1 MKIFA
6 EFWEASFQSQA
17 SNSRNRSTCHILR
30 SWFSKITKQE
40 FIYLHWIHCQTE
52 VQKLSENLIP
62 EGWRHR
68 IIFINLPLRQT
79 MRTRTEWE
87 EESSQIPV
95 TVWAAEA
102 SDLPEGQEG
111 KDSVCVGKH
120 CQSGLTSV
128 CPLQMKKPSKQQDF
142 SREINLHSP
151 ATAEGALNF
160 TGQCRPTLVMCLC
173 SLFHINPSHPSWLC
187 QACPWGYP
195 YRLAIP
201 DLPLLHRPP
210 TPRLC
215 LSASLPAWQQGP
227 GLGAGMVKSLMS
239 TCLPNAA
246 FTQNTVTWMS
256 QMLNIRLPTKS
267 VLFLLVTKQQL
278 LGALWVG
285 YLWLR
290 KSEAP
295 YKTIRMKIWV

>member
-40 FIYLHWIHCQTE
+40 FIYSHWIHCQTE

-151 ATAEGALNF
+151 ATTESASNF

-173 SLFHINPSHPSWLC
+173 SLFQINPSHRSWLC
-187 QACPWGYP
+187 QACPNLCASRALGLPIPTRHSWSALTAHATHP
-195 YRLAIP
+195 SSVSFCISPSLA
-201 DLPLLHRPP
+201 
-210 TPRLC
+210 
-215 LSASLPAWQQGP
+215 AGP
-227 GLGAGMVKSLMS
+227 WFGCWHGEKFDEHL
-239 TCLPNAA
+239 
-246 FTQNTVTWMS
+246 FT
-256 QMLNIRLPTKS
+256 
-267 VLFLLVTKQQL
+267 
-278 LGALWVG
+278 
-285 YLWLR
+285 
-290 KSEAP
+290 
-295 YKTIRMKIWV
+295 